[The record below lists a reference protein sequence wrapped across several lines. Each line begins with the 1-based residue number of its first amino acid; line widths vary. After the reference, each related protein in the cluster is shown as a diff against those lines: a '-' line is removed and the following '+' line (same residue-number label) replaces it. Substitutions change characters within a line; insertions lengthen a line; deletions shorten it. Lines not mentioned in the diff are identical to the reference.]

1 MKINKLK
8 SRIIKTS
15 VFISAFM
22 TVQIINVRKNVVMAK
37 YSNADISEVTD
48 GMDIFKD
55 LTLAFVGGIGVIFLA
70 LGVLDFATALSAHDT
85 SQQMQGIKKATAGI
99 IIIAVPVIIKLFT

>member
-1 MKINKLK
+1 MKANRLK

-22 TVQIINVRKNVVMAK
+22 TAQIINVSNNVVMAK

-48 GMDIFKD
+48 GINILEDIA
-55 LTLAFVGGIGVIFLA
+55 LAIVGGIGVIFLSF
-70 LGVLDFATALSAHDT
+70 GVVDFATALSAHDT
-85 SQQMQGIKKATAGI
+85 SQQMQGIKKAIAGI
-99 IIIAVPVIIKLFT
+99 VMVAVPIIIKLFV